1 MHNMLWYA
9 GSHSSIYQP
18 PISCNVVSC
27 GGCCFCCLKKIE
39 SPYNYKVLDVITR
52 YVPLVAGGVMYA
64 VVAAAYF
71 AKKDYGWGVI
81 WVSYATANFAL
92 MVVGNQ
98 VKLV

>member
-1 MHNMLWYA
+1 MTCGGEPFINL
-9 GSHSSIYQP
+9 ST

-52 YVPLVAGGVMYA
+52 YVPLVAGVMYA

-98 VKLV
+98 

>member
-1 MHNMLWYA
+1 MQMHNMLLCA
-9 GSHSSIYQP
+9 RGSPLSIYQP
-18 PISCNVVSC
+18 PISWNVVSC

-39 SPYNYKVLDVITR
+39 SPYNYKVLDVITK
-52 YVPLVAGGVMYA
+52 YVPLVAGVMYT

-98 VKLV
+98 